1 MKPGLALLTA
11 LFGLGVW
18 LYVQLAP
25 YPSER
30 RWDEFKRLP
39 GVEDVVE
46 WNDMRAIKA
55 QFSEAGGQGIRFNR
69 KGETSNWA
77 SFEEWKV
84 DFDAYDRN
92 ARYWYNAVQNA
103 DLLEEARKDLEPEA
117 EGGSLEALRMLALM
131 GVGQTRNGQS
141 IAAMLRKN
149 GSATA
154 QMTLQQFVTKEMDPR
169 SREGML
175 LSARAMQ
182 ENYRWESLTDAQ
194 FAEST
199 ESNRRGLA
207 TLQQQAEAGDEDA
220 KWVWGRLHGDTAVR
234 IRVPN

>member
-1 MKPGLALLTA
+1 MKPGLALFTA

-55 QFSEAGGQGIRFNR
+55 EFSASEGQGIHFNR
-69 KGETSNWA
+69 RGETVSWA
-77 SFEEWKV
+77 TFDEWKA
-84 DFDAYDRN
+84 DFDAYDRD
-92 ARYWYNAVQNA
+92 ARYWYNEVQNA
-103 DLLEEARKDLEPEA
+103 EAFQAAREDLEPKA
-117 EGGSLEALRMLALM
+117 EGGSLEALRVLALM
-131 GVGQTRNGQS
+131 GVGQTRNGHS
-141 IAAMLRKN
+141 IADMLRQN

-154 QMTLQQFVTKEMDPR
+154 QMTLQQFVTKEMDTR
-169 SREGML
+169 SRDGML

-207 TLQQQAEAGDEDA
+207 TLQRQAEAGDEDA